1 MLSVAFRSDW
11 GYLTRHAAEAQRPW
25 GALEQQDR
33 AGSSNYYTAGQRHGE
48 PPGLWWGRGAALL
61 GLRGEVREETM
72 ERLYGAL
79 EHPESGEALGTRPRT
94 YATFEER
101 LGKLLAREPDP
112 TPERR
117 GGARP
122 CAPKSHPG
130 APPPSPPTLS
140 PAHAPA

>member
-11 GYLTRHAAEAQRPW
+11 GYLTRHAEEARVTGGDSQH
-25 GALEQQDR
+25 GDR
-33 AGSSNYYTAGQRHGE
+33 DPPANYYTAGQQHGE

-117 GGARP
+117 VA
-122 CAPKSHPG
+122 
-130 APPPSPPTLS
+130 
-140 PAHAPA
+140 